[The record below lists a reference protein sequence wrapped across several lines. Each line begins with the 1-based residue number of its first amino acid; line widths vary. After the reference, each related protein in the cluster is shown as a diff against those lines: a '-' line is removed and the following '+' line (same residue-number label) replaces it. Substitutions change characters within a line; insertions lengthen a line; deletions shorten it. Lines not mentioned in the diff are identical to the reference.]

1 MTPVVRGLVL
11 RSTAWVRKKQVQHP
25 RRRLNAMAVQS
36 YGSVVRNVQIS
47 CL

>member
-11 RSTAWVRKKQVQHP
+11 RSTAWGRKKQVQQP
-25 RRRLNAMAVQS
+25 RRRLNAMTIQS
-36 YGSVVRNVQIS
+36 YGSVVRNVQMS